1 MKQLLLIGLF
11 LLTSCEKNE
20 FTVPAPAFPNGGGYS
35 VPSRSA
41 PQPAPMAPPATNQ
54 HPMIQDP
61 EGNLEDI
68 GIEVKAES
76 EAHARTQC
84 ENQAKMRSDNYTIA
98 TCLGCKKRTKTTG
111 KYMCTIRIETT
122 R

>member
-20 FTVPAPAFPNGGGYS
+20 FTVPAPAFPNGGGGYS

-41 PQPAPMAPPATNQ
+41 PMAPPVPN
-54 HPMIQDP
+54 HYPMIQDP